1 MHNHEQEI
9 HYRLLK
15 MLSKKPNVTQ
25 RDMAKRMGIS
35 LGKMN
40 YCVTELAAKG
50 WIKIIRFKSARNK
63 TPYTYLLTPKGLE
76 EKARMTLSFL
86 KRKLSEYEEIKKQIR
101 ELHYDVE
108 EKVLDDPDSEL
119 IVAVKSII
127 WDQAKHNSM

>member
-1 MHNHEQEI
+1 MHNYEQGI

-15 MLSKKPNVTQ
+15 MLSKEPNVTQ

-50 WIKIIRFKSARNK
+50 WIKIIRFKSAKNK
-63 TPYTYLLTPKGLE
+63 IPYTYPLTPKGLE

-86 KRKLSEYEEIKKQIR
+86 KRNLSEYEEIKKQIR
-101 ELHYDVE
+101 ELHYEVE
-108 EKVLDDPDSEL
+108 EEVLDDPDSEL

-127 WDQAKHNSM
+127 

>member
-1 MHNHEQEI
+1 MHNYEQGI

-15 MLSKKPNVTQ
+15 MLSKEPNVTQ

-50 WIKIIRFKSARNK
+50 WIKIIRFKSAKNK

-86 KRKLSEYEEIKKQIR
+86 KRKLAEYEEIKKQIR
-101 ELHYDVE
+101 ELHYEVE
-108 EKVLDDPDSEL
+108 EEVLDDPDSEL

-127 WDQAKHNSM
+127 

>member
-1 MHNHEQEI
+1 MNHNYEQEI
-9 HYRLLK
+9 QYRLLK
-15 MLSKKPNVTQ
+15 MLSREPNVSQ

-63 TPYTYLLTPKGLE
+63 IPYTYLLTPKGLE

-86 KRKLSEYEEIKKQIR
+86 KRKLAEYEEIKKQIR
-101 ELHYDVE
+101 ELHHEAE
-108 EKVLDDPDSEL
+108 EEVLDDPDSEL
-119 IVAVKSII
+119 IVAVKNII
-127 WDQAKHNSM
+127 